1 MTFFNLR
8 NPKSKTSLNDI
19 IIECNF
25 NDDVCNGSDFDMIVD
40 KQGFISYRFNT
51 KKAFTAG
58 KINGLKLLLYYGDET
73 DNNFEVTSR
82 FDGYQI
88 GN

>member
-1 MTFFNLR
+1 
-8 NPKSKTSLNDI
+8 
-19 IIECNF
+19 
-25 NDDVCNGSDFDMIVD
+25 MIVD